1 MGARELLLVPVER
14 LGKGLLEEL
23 ALPMGFGVS
32 GGVSQETE
40 RAGGEGYS
48 QQEQQVQRLRG
59 GGTRPIW
66 GTATSLCR

>member
-1 MGARELLLVPVER
+1 MLLVPVER

-23 ALPMGFGVS
+23 ALTMGFGES
-32 GGVSQETE
+32 AGVSQETE

-48 QQEQQVQRLRG
+48 RQEQQVQRLRE